1 MSRDSKYQQGF
12 FRPRNPE
19 KYIGDVNNIVYR
31 SSWELKFMQWCDRNP
46 NILNYGSEEI
56 AIKYFDPVKQRVRRY
71 FPDFIIKVQ
80 EQTGEI
86 KKYLVEIKP
95 KKQTVAP
102 KERSRVTKSYLN
114 EVYTYATN
122 QAKWKAAEEFCKD
135 NMLGFRIITE
145 SDLGIK

>member
-1 MSRDSKYQQGF
+1 MPRDSKYHQGF
-12 FRPRNPE
+12 FHPKNPE

-31 SSWELKFMQWCDRNP
+31 SSWELKFMQWCDKNP
-46 NILNYGSEEI
+46 NILSYGSEEI
-56 AIKYFDPVKQRVRRY
+56 KIKYYDPVKQRVRHY

-80 EQTGEI
+80 EQTGQI

-95 KKQTVAP
+95 QKQTVAP

-122 QAKWKAAEEFCKD
+122 QAKWKEIGRAHV
-135 NMLGFRIITE
+135 
-145 SDLGIK
+145 

>member
-1 MSRDSKYQQGF
+1 
-12 FRPRNPE
+12 
-19 KYIGDVNNIVYR
+19 
-31 SSWELKFMQWCDRNP
+31 MQWCDRNP

-56 AIKYFDPVKQRVRRY
+56 KIKYYDPVKQRIRHY

-80 EQTGEI
+80 EQTGQI
-86 KKYLVEIKP
+86 KKYLIEIKP

-135 NMLGFRIITE
+135 NMLGFKVLTE